1 MNAHFD
7 PAFRADLAASQAPAV
22 RSVYKRSRG
31 ADPVATIGALA
42 LGLATVAA
50 FTFLSPQFVKK
61 EQRQPVVVTLME
73 LPDDPP
79 PAPPEQQPDPALPPP
94 PVAQVSAPPPVITMP
109 ERAVVQAPATASP
122 VTPPAPPRPAA
133 PPAPSGPENAGDL
146 SAKMISARPPRYPV
160 DSRRAREEGTVV
172 LSVLLAIDGRVSDIA
187 VARSSGFPRLDRAAL
202 DAVRDWRWSPMM
214 RDGSPVMV
222 RGVVTIPFVLQ
233 RGDDH
238 GRRGHHVRGGDQ
250 DQPSGGNA
258 GSDRT

>member
-50 FTFLSPQFVKK
+50 FTFMSPQFVKK
-61 EQRQPVVVTLME
+61 EQRQPVVVPLME
-73 LPDDPP
+73 LPDVPP
-79 PAPPEQQPDPALPPP
+79 PAPPEQQPDPAL
-94 PVAQVSAPPPVITMP
+94 
-109 ERAVVQAPATASP
+109 RR
-122 VTPPAPPRPAA
+122 RPAA
-133 PPAPSGPENAGDL
+133 RPAPGGPEKAGDL
-146 SAKMISARPPRYPV
+146 SAKMTSARPPRYPV

-214 RDGSPVMV
+214 REGTPVMV
-222 RGVVTIPFVLQ
+222 RGMVTIPFILQ
-233 RGDDH
+233 RGDDR
-238 GRRGHHVRGGDQ
+238 GRRGHHGRDGDR
-250 DQPSGGNA
+250 DQSPGDTPGY
-258 GSDRT
+258 DRI